1 MTERLSLHFDC
12 CSHGMD
18 LKKKKKKAWIKYKEI
33 VCPVEKLSD
42 FIIYLFGNEHTNPY
56 FILIS
61 QESLIYF

>member
-1 MTERLSLHFDC
+1 
-12 CSHGMD
+12 MD